1 MLQVSDF
8 NLLLEKGLLST
19 SASSQG
25 ATQWDDY
32 NFMARAET
40 FSGITW
46 EIYTL
51 PYGWYMR
58 ECT

>member
-1 MLQVSDF
+1 MLQESDF
-8 NLLLEKGLLST
+8 NFLLEKGLLWT

-25 ATQWDDY
+25 TTQWDDY
-32 NFMARAET
+32 NFTARAEI

-46 EIYTL
+46 EIYSL
-51 PYGWYMR
+51 SYGWYKR